1 MRDCED
7 TVRYLRN
14 HPCIVTWVLFNEG
27 WGQFNARD
35 AVRRVRAIDPTRPI
49 DATSGWFDQGCGDFV
64 SEHNYFRKLRVHLP
78 RGSSRAF
85 VISEFGGLTWHVKGH
100 SSFLEPYGYAG
111 FTSLRE
117 WRRAVRALLDK
128 VNALEVKGLS
138 GYVYTQLSDV
148 EEETNGLLS
157 YDRRV
162 NKLLL

>member
-1 MRDCED
+1 
-7 TVRYLRN
+7 
-14 HPCIVTWVLFNEG
+14 
-27 WGQFNARD
+27 
-35 AVRRVRAIDPTRPI
+35 
-49 DATSGWFDQGCGDFV
+49 
-64 SEHNYFRKLRVHLP
+64 
-78 RGSSRAF
+78 
-85 VISEFGGLTWHVKGH
+85 
-100 SSFLEPYGYAG
+100 
-111 FTSLRE
+111 LRE